1 MDNQIAFTEQLSRTA
16 GDAWCSSKTDGDLW
30 DGVDFEHCFR
40 VKLFDGI
47 LPLSFLSL
55 SLFFFAIHALRLAY
69 SLFFTSKGGH
79 IRLPTDEQEASGSTP
94 IAEAEKAVLRTV
106 AEKQSPDWL
115 NPATQRELLGTEE
128 DAEDGEKGKLSTKVV
143 ARAAWGCK
151 KDVLNLA
158 VSAGIVAVLVLKT
171 VRAVKA
177 KEDGRAWVVV
187 ELVAWAWATVLVLFK
202 LALSFSHRLFA
213 LQHPSLPHRDLSSWY
228 ITIERHL
235 IPFICLFAS
244 LTAFFDART
253 ALLDYHSFPYGPA
266 KAALKLEAALF
277 ALSFFLFLIEASAPR
292 PSRFSSRKSRG
303 GDREAAST
311 YIDAKGKPLPSPPEL
326 NASLFSQATWS
337 YMEGFQLRAA
347 FPSAYGVGSLKMDS
361 VPDLRPDDKTA
372 RVLLAYRQS
381 LRELD
386 SLLQRLPAFLRRRLT
401 RGKEHGTV
409 DDLSLAYKL
418 SFHFFPALVAQN
430 VYGLIR
436 VALNGVPPLM
446 LKGILA
452 HIGKRNRGEP
462 APTHVALLY
471 AWFLFLGTVVGSLGS
486 SQGLFIGRRICIR
499 LRSIIVGEV
508 FTKALRRKDQA
519 GSSSSA
525 PPTRVASPEPG
536 GEAEVAADDAA
547 APTVAVKT
555 AALGENQEEELQKI
569 EEELEQASSGKIM
582 NLISIDTYRLSEI
595 CAYLHFLL
603 SEMPLSIVVV
613 LYLLYKVLGVSALAG
628 VAVFFAIMPIQGW
641 IGKLYNKYQLQLLAA
656 ADQRLTLTTEVI
668 SQIRIVKYFA
678 WERKFLEKMDI
689 TRRKELASLWKRA
702 LTTTF
707 GGNLMFGTPIL
718 VSVVTFAVHT
728 KILKQDLTAETAFTA
743 LALFNVL
750 RNPLEGFT
758 DMFVSTLQALVSLGR
773 IDEYLHEEET
783 HKYSILQESA
793 SVEDPKVGFVNGTFT
808 WAGEEEARNDVGVFR
823 IENLNLSF
831 PEGKLSIVLGPVGSG
846 KTTILLSLLG
856 ETNRLSG
863 SAFLPSPVIRSS
875 NADPTILT
883 ETTAYAAQSPWL
895 LSATIRENILFGSL
909 FNAKRYQATLEA
921 CALVQDLKQFELG
934 DETEVGEK
942 GTVLSGGQ
950 KARIALARAIYS
962 PAKYVLL
969 DDVLSAVDSHTAQH
983 LVERCLSGRLMK
995 HRTCVLVTHAV
1006 DLCLPYASYVVALE
1020 DGAVV
1025 SAGPPQSLTH
1035 SRLIELEKEQDEH
1048 AASHQP
1054 NDHDPAAGT
1063 IEAVLEGETGEE
1075 VLQHEEEERK
1085 KRLEALKL
1093 VREETQSEG
1102 AVKKEVYFAY
1112 FRAFGGIPIVLL
1124 SLGIFIAAQ
1133 FADIAVNLALRFWA
1147 QTFDNKDTASALF
1160 SSAVQTSANRWRI
1173 VPTHL
1178 ASSIGLAASSSSG
1191 SLTTTGII
1199 SDHAHDADFWLRMYC
1214 ILALVNLVLITGRV
1228 AFYLWRGLI
1237 ASKVLYDDLISSIL
1251 GARIRIFDSTPTGR
1265 ILNRLSKDVETIDQD
1280 LAQTSM
1286 YLTLEILM
1294 VIGIIGTI
1302 SAGIPAFL
1310 PAAFVITLMYMFLGR
1325 VYLAS
1330 SRELKRYESVTKSP
1344 IFSLFGEALQGVSTI
1359 RAYGDASRFMQDIFH
1374 LLDENNRPFFT
1385 LWLGNRWLSVR
1396 VDTAGAFVALL
1407 SALFIIFSPSISPS
1421 LAGFIMSFALAFND
1435 RIIWVVRLWA
1445 QVEVQAN
1452 SVERVQEY
1460 TQLDQESKGGVK
1472 PPAIWPSRSGNIT
1485 VNQLTASYAPGLPS
1499 VLKSVSFEVKG
1510 GEKIGIVGRTGSGK
1524 STLGLSFFR
1533 FIEPS
1538 SGNITIDGI
1547 DINTLRL
1554 DELRSRLTIV
1564 AQEADPFDQHSD
1576 ADVWNALQRV
1586 QMAAPGATG
1595 VTPRPTPGPSR
1606 AASVASGSDDS
1617 TAAEEETERYVVK
1630 SLDMVV
1636 TEGGK
1641 NFSAGQRQLLA
1652 LARGILKLK
1661 TSSIL
1666 ILDESTASLDH
1677 ATDERIQRTIREEM
1691 ADATILCIA
1700 HRLRTIIDY
1709 TKILVLDH
1717 GVVQEYDTPLN
1728 LLAKEDS
1735 AFAALCRKSGE
1746 YDLLKEMAE
1755 KAVGEKK

>member
-1 MDNQIAFTEQLSRTA
+1 MPQEVSLPLARAALGGS
-16 GDAWCSSKTDGDLW
+16 DAWCSSKPDGDLW

-55 SLFFFAIHALRLAY
+55 SLFFFSLHALRLAY
-69 SLFFTSKGGH
+69 SLFFTSKDGH
-79 IRLPTDEQEASGSTP
+79 IRLPTDEQEGSGSTP
-94 IAEAEKAVLRTV
+94 IAQAEKAVLRTV
-106 AEKQSPDWL
+106 AGKQSPDWL
-115 NPATQRELLGTEE
+115 NPATQRELLGAEE
-128 DAEDGEKGKLSTKVV
+128 GAADGEKGKLSAKVV

-171 VRAVKA
+171 VRAFKA

-202 LALSFSHRLFA
+202 LALSFCHRLVA
-213 LQHPSLPHRDLSSWY
+213 VQHPTLPHRNLSSWY
-228 ITIERHL
+228 TTLERHL

-266 KAALKLEAALF
+266 KAGLKVEAALF
-277 ALSFFLFLIEASAPR
+277 ALSFVFFLVEAFAPR
-292 PSRFSSRKSRG
+292 PSRFSARKSRG

-311 YIDAKGKPLPSPPEL
+311 YIDAKGKPLPPPPEL

-347 FPSAYGVGSLKMDS
+347 FPSAYGVRSLKMDS

-401 RGKEHGTV
+401 RGKENGTV

-430 VYGLIR
+430 VYGLVR
-436 VALNGVPPLM
+436 VAMSGVPPLM
-446 LKGILA
+446 LKAILA

-462 APTHVALLY
+462 APTHVALLC

-486 SQGLFIGRRICIR
+486 NQGLFIGRRICIR

-519 GSSSSA
+519 GSSTTQE
-525 PPTRVASPEPG
+525 PDPE
-536 GEAEVAADDAA
+536 GEAAFQRA
-547 APTVAVKT
+547 TT
-555 AALGENQEEELQKI
+555 
-569 EEELEQASSGKIM
+569 GKIL
-582 NLISIDTYRLSEI
+582 NLISSDTYRLSSI
-595 CAYLHFLL
+595 CSSLHQLTT
-603 SEMPLSIVVV
+603 EMPLTVVFIMCLLYRLIGISVVPGVLVFIVVFANHARLSKFYHENQLSLVAAVDERLAMSAEV
-613 LYLLYKVLGVSALAG
+613 L
-628 VAVFFAIMPIQGW
+628 
-641 IGKLYNKYQLQLLAA
+641 
-656 ADQRLTLTTEVI
+656 

-678 WERKFLEKMDI
+678 WGSRFAQKMNEIRK
-689 TRRKELASLWKRA
+689 RELDAIWQCAKA
-702 LTTTF
+702 AIF
-707 GGNLMFGTPIL
+707 GGNFTFSLHIL
-718 VSVVTFAVHT
+718 VAIVTFSFHT
-728 KILKQDLTAETAFTA
+728 KVMKRELTAQVAFPA
-743 LALFNVL
+743 LALFDVL
-750 RNPLEGFT
+750 RPPLEN
-758 DMFVSTLQALVSLGR
+758 FVHVAVNVLQALVSLGR
-773 IDEYLHEEET
+773 IDEYLREEET

-875 NADPTILT
+875 SADPTILT
-883 ETTAYAAQSPWL
+883 ETTAYAAQLPWL

-969 DDVLSAVDSHTAQH
+969 DVVLSAVDSHTAQH
-983 LVERCLSGRLMK
+983 LVECCLSGKLMK

-1006 DLCLPYASYVVALE
+1006 DLCLPYASYVVTLE
-1020 DGAVV
+1020 NGKVA
-1025 SAGPPQSLTH
+1025 SAGPPAALSTPLLVELETKQAQHSLGHEVEGTSTPAAAPVSVDEAQLETESNEELKLIKDETH
-1035 SRLIELEKEQDEH
+1035 SEGSVKMSVFLGYLKALGGLR
-1048 AASHQP
+1048 
-1054 NDHDPAAGT
+1054 AG
-1063 IEAVLEGETGEE
+1063 ILG
-1075 VLQHEEEERK
+1075 
-1085 KRLEALKL
+1085 
-1093 VREETQSEG
+1093 
-1102 AVKKEVYFAY
+1102 
-1112 FRAFGGIPIVLL
+1112 LL
-1124 SLGIFIAAQ
+1124 L
-1133 FADIAVNLALRFWA
+1133 L
-1147 QTFDNKDTASALF
+1147 ASAEASDLGNSSFDLF
-1160 SSAVQTSANRWRI
+1160 RLDKDR
-1173 VPTHL
+1173 THDL
-1178 ASSIGLAASSSSG
+1178 
-1191 SLTTTGII
+1191 
-1199 SDHAHDADFWLRMYC
+1199 DFWLRVFVL
-1214 ILALVNLVLITGRV
+1214 LAAANLVLISLRAG
-1228 AFYLWRGLI
+1228 FWFSCGLS
-1237 ASKVLYDDLISSIL
+1237 ASKKMYTALTQSIL
-1251 GARIRIFDSTPTGR
+1251 GAPIRWFDTTPVGR
-1265 ILNRLSKDVETIDQD
+1265 IVNRLSRDLQTVDQD
-1280 LAQTSM
+1280 LVF
-1286 YLTLEILM
+1286 LTMFAALVVLQVVGSVLAITAVLP
-1294 VIGIIGTI
+1294 T
-1302 SAGIPAFL
+1302 FL
-1310 PAAFVITLMYMFLGR
+1310 PVAVALLTVYSLLGR
-1325 VYLAS
+1325 IYLAS
-1330 SRELKRYESVTKSP
+1330 SRELKRFESVTHSP
-1344 IFSLFGEALQGVSTI
+1344 IFSLFGEVLHGVSTV
-1359 RAYGDASRFMQDIFH
+1359 RAYGDSARFIESVFQ
-1374 LLDENNRPFFT
+1374 LLDNNNRPFFT
-1385 LWLGNRWLSVR
+1385 MWLASSWLNIRIDAMGALAASLAAFFVILAPSM
-1396 VDTAGAFVALL
+1396 DAG
-1407 SALFIIFSPSISPS
+1407 
-1421 LAGFIMSFALAFND
+1421 LAGFALSLALAFNE
-1435 RIIWVVRLWA
+1435 RIIQVVQLTA
-1445 QVEVQAN
+1445 DLEVAAN
-1452 SVERVQEY
+1452 SIERVQEY
-1460 TQLDQESKGGVK
+1460 SALPQESETGIA
-1472 PPAIWPSRSGNIT
+1472 PPAIWPSRGGNIS
-1485 VNQLTASYAPGLPS
+1485 VNQLTASYGPGLPS
-1499 VLKSVSFEVKG
+1499 VLKSVSFEIKG
-1510 GEKIGIVGRTGSGK
+1510 REKIGIVGRTGSGK

-1564 AQEADPFDQHSD
+1564 AQEAGIFAGTLRFNLDPFDQHSD

-1717 GVVQEYDTPLN
+1717 GVVQEFDTPLN

-1735 AFAALCRKSGE
+1735 AFSALCRKTGE
-1746 YDLLKEMAE
+1746 YDLLKEMVE
-1755 KAVGEKK
+1755 KAAGGKK